1 MKIELVEKFDLNSL
15 QPLIE
20 LEMEAFG
27 IGGLNEW
34 NLVPFI
40 RHGRVYVGRKE
51 GKIVGLI
58 EYMRDWEEPCKA
70 YMMGVS
76 IAKDMRGQGF
86 GTMLIEASL
95 QALKKENIAEVELT
109 VDPKNLGAIQVY
121 EGKLGFVTKDIRR
134 DEYGAGENRLVMI
147 LLLCNLIE
155 KKDRS
160 G

>member
-1 MKIELVEKFDLNSL
+1 MKIELVDEFDLNSL

-20 LEMEAFG
+20 LEIEAFG
-27 IGGLNEW
+27 VGGLNEW
-34 NLVPFI
+34 HLVPYI

-76 IAKDMRGQGF
+76 IAKDMRGQGL

-95 QALKKENIAEVELT
+95 QALKKENIEEVELT
-109 VDPKNLGAIQVY
+109 VNPKNQGAIKVY
-121 EGKLGFVTKDIRR
+121 EGKLGFVAKDIRK
-134 DEYGAGENRLVMI
+134 DEYGADENRLVMV

-155 KKDRS
+155 KKDIP